1 VPEHAEI
8 EVLRRGYETFEREG
22 IEGIMPFLDPD
33 IEWRNPVDSP
43 IAGVF
48 HGHDGVREWYA
59 AATEAFEEL
68 AFIPD
73 EMRPLGGGMV
83 LVLLRLS
90 FRGLGGEIDMEV
102 PFAHIW
108 RIRNGLATH
117 LQMYSDPGEALE
129 VGEGLPSPDDPAG
142 P

>member
-1 VPEHAEI
+1 VPEHGEI

-22 IEGIMPFLDPD
+22 IEGIMPLLDPD
-33 IEWRNPVDSP
+33 IEWRNPADSP

-48 HGHDGVREWYA
+48 HGHDGVRTWYA

-68 AFIPD
+68 GFIPD
-73 EMRPLGGGMV
+73 EMRPLGAGRV

-90 FRGLGGEIDMEV
+90 FRGLGSEIDMEV

-117 LQMYSDPGEALE
+117 LQMYSDPNEALE
-129 VGEGLPSPDDPAG
+129 AGESAV
-142 P
+142 